1 LSVSSEH
8 SLLKEMRSVLILTAG
23 YGEGHNAAARG
34 LKEGFD
40 LLGDPRAEVIDL
52 FAPAFGR
59 FYQRSRGDYID
70 TVNNRPWLWASI
82 YSGID
87 KFPFTSQMLSL
98 LWPIKRELVRVFRE
112 TRPEAVVSVYPV
124 YGHLMAAASR
134 EAGIPGLRSYIVVTD
149 SITVNSVWY
158 KCGADT
164 FLVPNEDTATVMR
177 KAGVHADNLFVS
189 GFPVSTKYAAQAEA
203 RPEPGGETLPRV
215 LYMINGQPARALALV
230 ESLLRKGGIELTVT
244 AGKDET
250 LKQELETL
258 AVRMQKPLTV
268 LGWVNHMPQL
278 LRRNHLLIGK
288 AGGAAVQEALA
299 AKTPMLITQILPG
312 QEEGNARL
320 LLQNGCGAHCPT
332 NEAILQ
338 SVAGLFAKGAQG
350 WHQMH
355 RHTCALSRPDAALA
369 TARWITQQLKNG
381 KTDGHAQ
388 AGLRGD
394 RA

>member
-1 LSVSSEH
+1 
-8 SLLKEMRSVLILTAG
+8 MRSVLILTAG

-40 LLGDPRAEVIDL
+40 LLGEPRAEVLDL

-59 FYQRSRGDYID
+59 FYQQSRGDYIKI
-70 TVNNRPWLWASI
+70 VNNRPWLWSSI

-87 KFPFTSQMLSL
+87 RFPYTSQMLSL
-98 LWPIKRELVRVFRE
+98 LWPVKRELVRSLKE
-112 TRPEAVVSVYPV
+112 HRPDAVVSVYPV
-124 YGHLMAAASR
+124 YGHLLASAAR
-134 EAGIPGLRSYIVVTD
+134 EAGIPHLRSYIVVTD

-164 FLVPNEDTATVMR
+164 FLVPNEDTAAVMR
-177 KAGVHADNLFVS
+177 AAGIEAERLFVS
-189 GFPVSTKYAAQAEA
+189 GFPVSTKYAVQAEA
-203 RPEPGGETLPRV
+203 RPEPGGDTLPRV
-215 LYMINGQPARALALV
+215 LYMINGQPARAIALV

-244 AGKDET
+244 AGKDEP
-250 LKQELETL
+250 LKRELEDL
-258 AVRMQKPLTV
+258 AVRMKKPLTV

-332 NEAILQ
+332 NEAILR
-338 SVAGLFAKGAQG
+338 SVESLFAKGAHG

-355 RHTCALSRPDAALA
+355 RHACVLSRPDAALT
-369 TARWITQQLKNG
+369 TARWITHQLKNG
-381 KTDGHAQ
+381 RTAGPAPF
-388 AGLRGD
+388 GLRGD
-394 RA
+394 LR